1 MNTRSDGTVGSS
13 RAIGTASDAATTER
27 WEIDTARSSLTFNL
41 RHIVIQ
47 RIRGR
52 FDRWGGTLF
61 LDRRDP
67 WLSSVNVWID
77 LASISTDDPERD
89 AQVRSDEFLDVGRFG
104 RAEFKSTAVDLRGV
118 EVVIEGLLDLHGV
131 VHDVEIRAN
140 VGPMTVGADGRE
152 RNSYTARCT
161 IDRQSFGLHWN
172 QDLDVGGVVVGDDV
186 DIVANLE
193 LVRTDAR
200 AEGAAASQ
208 PGAAG

>member
-1 MNTRSDGTVGSS
+1 MDKRRDGVTGSS
-13 RAIGTASDAATTER
+13 KEVRAASDEATTQR
-27 WEIDTARSSLTFNL
+27 WEIDAARSTLTFSL
-41 RHIVIQ
+41 RHIVVQ

-67 WLSSVNVWID
+67 WLSSVDVWVD
-77 LASISTDDPERD
+77 LASITTDDPERD
-89 AQVRSDEFLDVGRFG
+89 AQVRSDEFLDVARFG

-140 VGPMTVGADGRE
+140 VGPMTIGDDGRE
-152 RNSYTARCT
+152 RNSYTARGT

-186 DIVANLE
+186 DIVAKLE

-200 AEGAAASQ
+200 TQSATASH
-208 PGAAG
+208 PATAG